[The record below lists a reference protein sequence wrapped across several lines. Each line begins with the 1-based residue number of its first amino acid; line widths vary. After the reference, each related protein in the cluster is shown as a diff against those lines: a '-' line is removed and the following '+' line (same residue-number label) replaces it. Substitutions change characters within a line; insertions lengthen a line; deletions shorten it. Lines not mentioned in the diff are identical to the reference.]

1 MIAVG
6 DLCFAKAVRNVI
18 DERGSDFLF
27 EKIRSWFVTAAVRF
41 GNFECCVVAPGDTV
55 ATQRVVSPRRLRFSP
70 V

>member
-18 DERGSDFLF
+18 GEQGSDFLF
-27 EKIRSWFVTAAVRF
+27 EKILSWFGTAAVRF
-41 GNFECCVVAPGDTV
+41 WSFECCVVAPGDTV
-55 ATQRVVSPRRLRFSP
+55 AAQRVVSSRCLRCSP